1 MKVGILK
8 EIKVQERRVAMTPS
22 GVEEMIRHGHRV
34 LVERDAGLGSGFAD
48 TDYRAAGAEIA
59 ASAATVYAACDM
71 VMHVKEPQHSEY
83 GMIRKGQIL
92 FTYFHLAPDPELT
105 RAMLDRGAV
114 CIAYE
119 TVRRKDGSLPLL
131 TPMSEVAGRLSVLAG
146 ARYLEANFGG
156 TGIFIGGVTGV
167 APAEVL
173 VLGGGTVGYN
183 AALMACGLGAHVHVL
198 DASLDRL
205 RQLSSLL
212 PANAIPL
219 MSAPDTV
226 RRLAATA
233 DLVIGSVLI
242 PGARTPRL
250 ITRNMLRQMKK
261 GAVIVDVAIDQG
273 GCIES
278 SRPTTFDDPV
288 FVEQGI
294 IHYCVT
300 NMPGAVPRT
309 STLALT
315 NATLPYA
322 LALADKGWQKACRD
336 DEALLAGLNIAEDH
350 ITHPAVAA
358 AMNTEYRDPSTLL

>member
-71 VMHVKEPQHSEY
+71 VMHVKDPQPSEY

-315 NATLPYA
+315 NATLPT
-322 LALADKGWQKACRD
+322 LWLWQTKAGRR
-336 DEALLAGLNIAEDH
+336 
-350 ITHPAVAA
+350 PVA
-358 AMNTEYRDPSTLL
+358 MMKLCLPD

>member
-1 MKVGILK
+1 
-8 EIKVQERRVAMTPS
+8 
-22 GVEEMIRHGHRV
+22 
-34 LVERDAGLGSGFAD
+34 
-48 TDYRAAGAEIA
+48 
-59 ASAATVYAACDM
+59 M
-71 VMHVKEPQHSEY
+71 VMHVKDPQPSEY

-233 DLVIGSVLI
+233 DPVIGSVLI

-250 ITRNMLRQMKK
+250 I
-261 GAVIVDVAIDQG
+261 
-273 GCIES
+273 S
-278 SRPTTFDDPV
+278 P
-288 FVEQGI
+288 
-294 IHYCVT
+294 
-300 NMPGAVPRT
+300 
-309 STLALT
+309 
-315 NATLPYA
+315 ATCC
-322 LALADKGWQKACRD
+322 GR
-336 DEALLAGLNIAEDH
+336 
-350 ITHPAVAA
+350 
-358 AMNTEYRDPSTLL
+358 

>member
-1 MKVGILK
+1 MKIGILK
-8 EIKVQERRVAMTPS
+8 EIKIQERRVAMTPS
-22 GVEEMIRHGHRV
+22 GVEQMVRHGHRV
-34 LVERDAGLGSGFAD
+34 LVERDAGVGSGFTDA
-48 TDYRAAGAEIA
+48 DYRSAGAEIA

-71 VMHVKEPQHSEY
+71 VMHVKEPQPSEY
-83 GMIRKGQIL
+83 ALIRKGQIV
-92 FTYFHLAPDPELT
+92 FTYFHLAPEPELT
-105 RAMLDRGAV
+105 RAMLERGAV

-146 ARYLEANFGG
+146 ARYLEANYGG
-156 TGIFIGGVTGV
+156 AGIFIGGVTGV

-173 VLGGGTVGYN
+173 VLGGGTVGFN

-198 DASLDRL
+198 DTSLDRL

-212 PANAIPL
+212 PANGMPL
-219 MSAPDTV
+219 MSTPDTV
-226 RRLAATA
+226 RRLIAGA
-233 DLVIGSVLI
+233 DLVIGAVLI
-242 PGARTPRL
+242 PGGKAPRL

-261 GAVIVDVAIDQG
+261 GSVIVDVAIDQG

-278 SRPTTFDDPV
+278 SRPTTFDEPV
-288 FVEQGI
+288 FVEQGV

-309 STLALT
+309 STFALT

-322 LALADKGWQKACRD
+322 LTLADKGWQAACRED
-336 DEALLAGLNIAEDH
+336 DALLQGLNAAEGC
-350 ITHPAVAA
+350 ITHPAVAEA
-358 AMNTEYRDPSTLL
+358 LGMEYRDPASLL